1 MNKMPKVYINR
12 IQVLTHRNTFAIQLL
27 PKGTANRGKNT
38 IAGQELYKMTKCGK
52 SGSRSESEGWRVK
65 SEE

>member
-1 MNKMPKVYINR
+1 MNKIPKVYINR

-38 IAGQELYKMTKCGK
+38 IDWAGVLSDDENAEKAGQDRRARGGE
-52 SGSRSESEGWRVK
+52 
-65 SEE
+65 

>member
-1 MNKMPKVYINR
+1 MNKIPKVYIDR

-38 IAGQELYKMTKCGK
+38 IGWAGAL
-52 SGSRSESEGWRVK
+52 
-65 SEE
+65 